1 MIAHNMYFYCVL
13 FPDSFQV
20 LCSSFF
26 LFVFF
31 KQRTVM

>member
-26 LFVFF
+26 CLFFSS
-31 KQRTVM
+31 KEL